1 MNYIELNIP
10 VADTFEAELLVAE
23 LAELPFDSFQEEDDV
38 LKAYIPAGKLPDCK
52 GRVDGLL
59 ATRGITGARYIE
71 IETQNWNA
79 VWESHFPPVE
89 VEGKLVIRA
98 PFHKSLYATA
108 GTGFP
113 SEAGL
118 PREIIIMPK
127 MSFGTGHHATTWL
140 MSAEMC
146 DHDFEGKR
154 VLDMGSGTGVLAI
167 LAAKMGAVAVYAV
180 DIDEWAYNN
189 SLENIALNGVEGI
202 VHPVQGDAAA
212 ICGHNYDAVLANIN
226 RNILLAD
233 MPTYVATLVPD
244 GELIVSGILE
254 ADIEAI
260 ERRAIELGLRPSGQR
275 LREGWT
281 VLSFRNQL
289 KI

>member
-1 MNYIELNIP
+1 
-10 VADTFEAELLVAE
+10 
-23 LAELPFDSFQEEDDV
+23 
-38 LKAYIPAGKLPDCK
+38 
-52 GRVDGLL
+52 
-59 ATRGITGARYIE
+59 
-71 IETQNWNA
+71 
-79 VWESHFPPVE
+79 
-89 VEGKLVIRA
+89 
-98 PFHKSLYATA
+98 
-108 GTGFP
+108 
-113 SEAGL
+113 
-118 PREIIIMPK
+118 MPK

-167 LAAKMGAVAVYAV
+167 LAAKMGAVAVDAV

-202 VHPVQGDAAA
+202 VRPVQGDAAA
-212 ICGHNYDAVLANIN
+212 IRGHNYDAVLANIN

-233 MPTYVATLVPD
+233 MPAYVATLVPD

-254 ADIEAI
+254 ADIETI